1 MIKNKWNYITKKL
14 NNFPIRTGVSVFD
27 GVSQIYGYNYNKK
40 FDTACSIMVYIMVE
54 YVNQINLGM
63 VNKEEYLIY
72 NEENYATGAG
82 IIKFLPYNSKININD
97 CVELM
102 IAASDHIAANL
113 LIDKLGI
120 DNINKTIISL
130 GFYDTKL
137 YKKFLIPKEK
147 NIGISTPVDYAKF
160 FCLLNNKKII
170 SIEASE
176 FMINILLKQ
185 KYKDILTEKI
195 KTSNWA
201 SLFIDVASKSGKA
214 DGKMYDNTTNSYIVD
229 GGVVYTKSF
238 FYTIS
243 LFGDINYNQ
252 TISLNMTKSFLQEIS
267 RDVYELL
274 QEVYNETDI
283 HSAW

>member
-1 MIKNKWNYITKKL
+1 
-14 NNFPIRTGVSVFD
+14 
-27 GVSQIYGYNYNKK
+27 
-40 FDTACSIMVYIMVE
+40 
-54 YVNQINLGM
+54 
-63 VNKEEYLIY
+63 
-72 NEENYATGAG
+72 
-82 IIKFLPYNSKININD
+82 
-97 CVELM
+97 
-102 IAASDHIAANL
+102 
-113 LIDKLGI
+113 
-120 DNINKTIISL
+120 
-130 GFYDTKL
+130 
-137 YKKFLIPKEK
+137 
-147 NIGISTPVDYAKF
+147 
-160 FCLLNNKKII
+160 
-170 SIEASE
+170 
-176 FMINILLKQ
+176 MINILLKQ